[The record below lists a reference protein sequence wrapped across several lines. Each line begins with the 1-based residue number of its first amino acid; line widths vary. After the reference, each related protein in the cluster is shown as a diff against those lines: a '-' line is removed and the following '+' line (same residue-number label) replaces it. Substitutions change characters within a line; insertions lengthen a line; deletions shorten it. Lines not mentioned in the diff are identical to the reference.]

1 MTDWVSRFFKLAK
14 EVSTW
19 SKDPDCKVGV
29 VIVSPDRRLFT
40 TGYNG
45 FPIGVADSE
54 ARLSN
59 KRVKLDLTVHAE
71 VNAILNARR
80 DLSGWILFS
89 TKPVCVGCAKAI
101 IQAGIATVWCPEL
114 APESSWF
121 RENMEAIELLNEAQI
136 QSYFIRMDSFETI

>member
-40 TGYNG
+40 VGYNG
-45 FPIGVADSE
+45 FASGIADRPE
-54 ARLSN
+54 RLVH
-59 KRVKLDLTVHAE
+59 KELKLKLTVHAE

-80 DLSGWILFS
+80 DLTGWILFS
-89 TKPVCVGCAKAI
+89 TKPPCIDCANAI
-101 IQAGIATVWCPEL
+101 IQAGVATVWCPEL
-114 APESSWF
+114 QQGSSWN
-121 RENMEAIELLNEAQI
+121 RENNEALSLLKEAQI
-136 QSYFIRMDSFETI
+136 RPNLIRLEHFEMI